1 MIERYEEL
9 VRENKRLRSQLETF
23 RHSHYQTQAARRDDR
38 GEGSYQPL
46 HVRRQLLSRAGSGG
60 DRADRRRHA
69 GGQPMTTNMMGRTF
83 WIWLAITLFT
93 ACLFGLLDL
102 IFKKSTP
109 MDGYEAGFIAFV
121 VLWCARQDQLRKTA
135 PR

>member
-1 MIERYEEL
+1 
-9 VRENKRLRSQLETF
+9 
-23 RHSHYQTQAARRDDR
+23 
-38 GEGSYQPL
+38 
-46 HVRRQLLSRAGSGG
+46 
-60 DRADRRRHA
+60 
-69 GGQPMTTNMMGRTF
+69 MTTNMMGRTF

-102 IFKKSTP
+102 IFKTSTP

-135 PR
+135 PRP